1 MPYRAPRP
9 HPLANSQARL
19 ALLVNR
25 RGEVRT
31 IEIRPALAI
40 CCGLAGGLLV
50 SWLVVASFYA
60 VFKDDVL
67 ARFFHQQTEMQFS
80 YEDRIATLRGQIDK
94 LASRGLLNQDSVEA
108 KIDQLLARQVKLEAR
123 QTMIAPLAE
132 KAGIAPAPAP
142 APAPPSAMVPLAPN
156 LPGTSAYAP
165 IGFGTKP
172 RPLPQDT
179 ADQPASPT
187 PAPGAGLRLGMLPD
201 RMRATVA
208 RIGHALDETENL
220 QEHALDRMAKAA
232 SGRISAAQDLIAAI
246 GLPVSRF
253 EAEAGDDAD
262 DKDIGGPF
270 VPLPP
275 GARFEER
282 LGQVEA
288 GLKQAAQLQEAVSRL
303 PLMRPMPAGHRI
315 TSPFGSR
322 PDPFFHRYGMHTGTD
337 FRARAGTPVP
347 ATAPG
352 LVTVAAYTGGY
363 GNMVE
368 IDHGNGIVTRYGHL
382 SEISVAV
389 GDKLRKGDI
398 LGRVG
403 STGRSTGPH
412 LHYEVRVDG
421 EPVDPMRFIKP
432 GALLASR

>member
-1 MPYRAPRP
+1 MPHRAPRP
-9 HPLANSQARL
+9 HPLANSQAKL
-19 ALLVNR
+19 ALLINR
-25 RGEVRT
+25 HGQVRA

-40 CCGLAGGLLV
+40 ACGLAGGLLV
-50 SWLVVASFYA
+50 SWLMVASLYA
-60 VFKDDVL
+60 VFKDDLL
-67 ARFFHQQTEMQFS
+67 ARFFNQQTEMQFG
-80 YEDRIATLRGQIDK
+80 YEDRIAALRGQIDK

-123 QTMIAPLAE
+123 QAMIAPLAE
-132 KAGIAPAPAP
+132 KAGIAPAPP
-142 APAPPSAMVPLAPN
+142 AAMVPLPPN
-156 LPGTSAYAP
+156 LPGLNAYAP
-165 IGFGTKP
+165 LGLGAKP
-172 RPLPQDT
+172 RPLPQDA
-179 ADQPASPT
+179 ADQPTAD
-187 PAPGAGLRLGMLPD
+187 PAPQGTGLRMSMLPGH
-201 RMRATVA
+201 MQATVA
-208 RIGHALDETENL
+208 RIGQALDETESS
-220 QEHALDRMAKAA
+220 QDRALDRLEKTT
-232 SGRISAAQDLIAAI
+232 SGRIAEAKELITAV

-253 EAEAGDDAD
+253 EGQAEDD
-262 DKDIGGPF
+262 DKDVGGPF

-275 GARFEER
+275 GTRFEAR
-282 LGQVEA
+282 LSQIQARLKEA
-288 GLKQAAQLQEAVSRL
+288 GLLHDAVSRL

-315 TSPFGSR
+315 TSPFGTR
-322 PDPFFHRYGMHTGTD
+322 PDPFFHRYAMHTGTD

-352 LVTVAAYTGGY
+352 RVTIAAYTGGY

-368 IDHGNGIVTRYGHL
+368 IDHGNGIVTRYGHM

-398 LGRVG
+398 VGRVG

>member
-9 HPLANSQARL
+9 QPLANSQAKL
-19 ALLVNR
+19 ALLINR
-25 RGEVRT
+25 HGQVRT

-40 CCGLAGGLLV
+40 AGGLAGGLLV
-50 SWLVVASFYA
+50 SWLMVASLYA
-60 VFKDDVL
+60 VFKDDLL
-67 ARFFHQQTEMQFS
+67 ARFFNQQTQMQFG
-80 YEDRIATLRGQIDK
+80 YEDRIASLRGQIDK

-132 KAGIAPAPAP
+132 KAGIV
-142 APAPPSAMVPLAPN
+142 PAPPPPAAMVPLAPT
-156 LPGTSAYAP
+156 LPGLNAYAP
-165 IGFGTKP
+165 LGLGAKP
-172 RPLPQDT
+172 RPLPQD
-179 ADQPASPT
+179 AAEQPPAN
-187 PAPGAGLRLGMLPD
+187 PAPSGTGLRMSVLPSH
-201 RMRATVA
+201 MQATVA
-208 RIGHALDETENL
+208 RIGQALDETEDS
-220 QEHALDRMAKAA
+220 QDRALDRLEKTT
-232 SGRISAAQDLIAAI
+232 SGRIAEAKQLIAAI

-253 EAEAGDDAD
+253 DGEAEHDED
-262 DKDIGGPF
+262 DKDVGGPY

-282 LGQVEA
+282 LGQIQARLKEA
-288 GLKQAAQLQEAVSRL
+288 GLLYDAVSRL

-322 PDPFFHRYGMHTGTD
+322 PDPFFHRYAMHTGTD

-352 LVTVAAYTGGY
+352 VVTVAAYTGGY

-368 IDHGNGIVTRYGHL
+368 VDHGNGIVTRYGHMA
-382 SEISVAV
+382 EISVAV

-398 LGRVG
+398 VGRVG

>member
-1 MPYRAPRP
+1 MSYRAPRP

-19 ALLVNR
+19 ALLINR
-25 RGEVRT
+25 QGEVKA
-31 IEIRPALAI
+31 IEIKPALAI

-50 SWLVVASFYA
+50 SWLVVASLYA

-67 ARFFHQQTEMQFS
+67 ARFFNQQTEMQFS

-123 QTMIAPLAE
+123 HTMIAPLAE
-132 KAGIAPAPAP
+132 KAGIAPAPPAAMMAP
-142 APAPPSAMVPLAPN
+142 APN
-156 LPGTSAYAP
+156 LPAGVNAYAP
-165 IGFGTKP
+165 LGLGAKP
-172 RPLPQDT
+172 RPLPQDAT
-179 ADQPASPT
+179 DQPASPT
-187 PAPGAGLRLGMLPD
+187 PLPGPGLRMSMLPG
-201 RMRATVA
+201 RVQATVA
-208 RIGHALDETENL
+208 RIGHALDETESHQNRV
-220 QEHALDRMAKAA
+220 LDHLEETTSDRIAAAK
-232 SGRISAAQDLIAAI
+232 GLITAI

-253 EAEAGDDAD
+253 EGGAGSEGDG
-262 DKDIGGPF
+262 KDVGGPF

-275 GARFEER
+275 GARFEDR
-282 LGQVEA
+282 LSQIEVKLKEA
-288 GLKQAAQLQEAVSRL
+288 GLLHEAVSRL

-322 PDPFFHRYGMHTGTD
+322 ADPFFHRFAMHTGTD
-337 FRARAGTPVP
+337 FRAQAGTPVP

-352 LVTVAAYTGGY
+352 RVTIAAYTGGY

-368 IDHGNGIVTRYGHL
+368 IDHGNGIVTRYGHM

-389 GDKLRKGDI
+389 GDTLRKGDTV
-398 LGRVG
+398 GRVG

-432 GALLASR
+432 GAMLASR

>member
-9 HPLANSQARL
+9 QPLANSQAKL
-19 ALLVNR
+19 ALLINR
-25 RGEVRT
+25 QGQVRT
-31 IEIRPALAI
+31 IEIKPALAI
-40 CCGLAGGLLV
+40 AGGLAGGLLV
-50 SWLVVASFYA
+50 SWLLVASLYA
-60 VFKDDVL
+60 VFKDDLL
-67 ARFFHQQTEMQFS
+67 ARFFHQQTEMQFG

-132 KAGIAPAPAP
+132 KAGIAPPSPA
-142 APAPPSAMVPLAPN
+142 AMVPSPPP
-156 LPGTSAYAP
+156 LPGLNAYAP
-165 IGFGTKP
+165 LGLGAKP
-172 RPLPQDT
+172 RPLPQDAT
-179 ADQPASPT
+179 DQPLATPT
-187 PAPGAGLRLGMLPD
+187 APATGLRMSMVPGHMQ
-201 RMRATVA
+201 ATVA
-208 RIGHALDETENL
+208 RIGQALDETENS
-220 QEHALDRMAKAA
+220 QDRALDRLEKTT
-232 SGRISAAQDLIAAI
+232 SGRIAEAKQLIAAI

-253 EAEAGDDAD
+253 ERQAEAAHDDD
-262 DKDIGGPF
+262 DKDVGGPF

-282 LGQVEA
+282 LGQVQARLKEA
-288 GLKQAAQLQEAVSRL
+288 GLLHDAVSRL

-322 PDPFFHRYGMHTGTD
+322 PDPFFHRYAMHTGTD

-352 LVTVAAYTGGY
+352 VVTVAAYTGGY

-368 IDHGNGIVTRYGHL
+368 IDHGNGIVTRYGHM

-389 GDKLRKGDI
+389 GDKLHKGDI
-398 LGRVG
+398 VGRVG